1 MESEFLS
8 WIAYTSGGARQ
19 GSEATKVSNLS
30 FIVVFSW
37 QRWTPEIGE
46 CDFRLFCCSMVFG
59 KVGLTNVVQYNRC

>member
-30 FIVVFSW
+30 FIVVFFQAKIDPRNW
-37 QRWTPEIGE
+37 G
-46 CDFRLFCCSMVFG
+46 M
-59 KVGLTNVVQYNRC
+59 